1 MPIHDSSDWN
11 DDYSD
16 GGDSARRVASGLRT
30 KDRSAAEELIDAEG
44 IRVEIGGAEVA
55 VERL

>member
-1 MPIHDSSDWN
+1 MHDSSDWN

-30 KDRSAAEELIDAEG
+30 KDRCAAEELIDAEG